1 MVASRRSR
9 LLFGVRK
16 KSKRVL
22 KKKRRRKAQGLDRP
36 LRFDIAKAFPDPNRA
51 RWEW

>member
-22 KKKRRRKAQGLDRP
+22 KKRRRNAQGLDRP
-36 LRFDIAKAFPDPNRA
+36 VRIDIAKAFPDPNRA